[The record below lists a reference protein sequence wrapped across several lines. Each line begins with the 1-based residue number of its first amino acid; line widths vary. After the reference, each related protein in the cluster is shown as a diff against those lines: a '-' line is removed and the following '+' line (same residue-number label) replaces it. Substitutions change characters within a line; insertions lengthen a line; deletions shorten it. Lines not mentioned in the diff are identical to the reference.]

1 MNIHAIATM
10 NKISIL
16 LFGTLALQANAK
28 TLLFKNGVIH
38 TVSGATI
45 EKGQVLVTD
54 GKITSVGNAEQNI
67 SADETIDLAGQHLYP
82 GFINPS
88 GWLGLT
94 EVDSIRAT
102 HDMTEVGAYTPEVQ
116 AWKAV
121 NPDSELIPI
130 ARANGVTHTI
140 AAPGG
145 GIVSGQ
151 SGLIQLGAG
160 WTMEDLAAKGPTAL
174 HLFWPTMT
182 LNTTPRELAR
192 DKENWK
198 SLEEQAKERRLKLKQ
213 VEDFFAEAEAYSANR
228 PSETKRNPSW
238 EAMLPL
244 INGEI
249 PLVIHADSVR
259 ELKAAIDFAAKHK
272 YRVIISGGRDAWRL
286 AKELA
291 AAKIPVIFER
301 IFNDGNGLAAT
312 DARDTEPYDVHFH
325 APAVL
330 AEAGV
335 KIAITGGLGAEEA
348 TNVRNNPYYAAQAVA
363 FGLSRE
369 EAIKALTLYPAEM
382 FGVADR
388 LGSISQGK
396 EATLF
401 ISSGDMLDIRTQ
413 VKRVWIRGEETSL
426 ENKQTR
432 LYEKYRARPKKL

>member
-1 MNIHAIATM
+1 MNNFLKA
-10 NKISIL
+10 SIL
-16 LFGTLALQANAK
+16 VAAFAGQTEAK

-54 GKITSVGNAEQNI
+54 GKITSVANAEQNL

-82 GFINPS
+82 GFINPIGS
-88 GWLGLT
+88 LGLI
-94 EVDSIRAT
+94 EVDAIRAT
-102 HDMTEVGAYTPEVQ
+102 RDLEEVGAYTPEVQ

-130 ARANGVTHTI
+130 GRANGITHTI
-140 AAPGG
+140 VVPYG

-151 SGLIQLGAG
+151 SGLVQLGAG
-160 WTMEDLAAKGPTAL
+160 WTMEDLAVKTPIAM
-174 HLFWPTMT
+174 HLFWPSMT

-198 SLEEQAKERRLKLKQ
+198 SLEEQAKERRLKIKQ
-213 VEDFFAEAEAYSANR
+213 IEDFFAEAEAYAANR
-228 PSETKRNPSW
+228 PTEAARNPSW
-238 EAMLPL
+238 EAMIPL
-244 INGEI
+244 VKNEI
-249 PLVIHADSVR
+249 PLVVQADSVR
-259 ELKAAIDFAAKHK
+259 EIKAAMEFAARHK
-272 YRVIISGGRDAWRL
+272 YRMILSGGRDAWRL

-291 AAKIPVIFER
+291 AAKIPVVFER
-301 IFNDGNGLAAT
+301 IYNDGDGLAAT
-312 DARDTEPYDVHFH
+312 NARDTEPYDVHFR

-335 KIAITGGLGAEEA
+335 KFAITGGLGGEEA

-388 LGSISQGK
+388 LGSIAEGK
-396 EATLF
+396 EASLF
-401 ISSGDMLDIRTQ
+401 VATGDMLDIRTQ

-426 ENKQTR
+426 QNKQTR
-432 LYEKYRARPKKL
+432 LYEKYRARPRK